1 MILGC
6 SSRLLS
12 TFASNNKHTLAI
24 VRHGENIWTKERKW
38 VGWTDVPLSSFG
50 IKEMKHC
57 AETLKKKQI
66 PFDVVY
72 TSMLSRAIKSTNYIL
87 DELNMHHLPVYKD
100 WRLN

>member
-1 MILGC
+1 M
-6 SSRLLS
+6 
-12 TFASNNKHTLAI
+12 
-24 VRHGENIWTKERKW
+24 
-38 VGWTDVPLSSFG
+38 PLSSFG